1 MPVTGQTELGDSLIV
16 ILQRNYELRQP
27 LQYVYAQSPISYVP
41 ENGVLQDGNRFSSLR
56 LPFFSPLAP
65 ANTVRSE
72 YVDIAPVTMADQSFD
87 VSPNFYA
94 NAVQLGILTRA
105 QSQVPVEQ
113 AAAELVADN
122 AAQTID
128 FIARTAAIS
137 GAAFAY
143 GAGTAR
149 SGLSSAG
156 PMTPALLYTAAAF
169 LAPAPKIPSVG
180 AGVGTGLAAIM
191 RDVVVMDLAEDTG
204 VILIGQYR
212 DSGPEVVL
220 NGEIGMHMSGVKL
233 VQSNNA
239 KVFHGGGSTVGRGPT
254 SGVIAADIAAG
265 STTFTVN
272 TSVSSGNNNYYTIGA
287 RETTDLGENAEVE
300 TFYVADGSTTTM
312 LPIGAGPN
320 GGLTYAYSSGAIVE
334 SYNQAHAVVV
344 VGANSLAKV
353 YDGAEGEFGK
363 IVTPDDTGT
372 VKQFRT
378 LGWRHIIGFGRPA
391 ENRIF
396 RLEVGVER
404 PVIGI

>member
-27 LQYVYAQSPISYVP
+27 LQYVYAQSPIAYVP

-128 FIARTAAIS
+128 FVARTAAIS
-137 GAAFAY
+137 GSAFAY
-143 GAGTAR
+143 GTSNTRAGQ
-149 SGLSSAG
+149 SSVG
-156 PMTPALLYTAAAF
+156 PLTPALLYTAAAF
-169 LAPAPKIPSVG
+169 LTPAPKIPSVG
-180 AGVGTGLAAIM
+180 AGVGAGLAAIM
-191 RDVVVMDLAEDTG
+191 RDVVIMDLCEDTG

-220 NGEIGMHMSGVKL
+220 NGEVGMHMSGVKL

-254 SGVIAADIAAG
+254 SASLASDVAAG
-265 STTFTVN
+265 STTFTLN
-272 TSVSSGNNNYYTIGA
+272 TTISSASNNYFTIGA
-287 RETTDLGENAEVE
+287 RETSALGENAEVE
-300 TFYVADGSTTTM
+300 TFYVADGTTLAM
-312 LPIGAGPN
+312 LPIGSGPN
-320 GGLTYAYSSGAIVE
+320 GGLNYAYSSGAIVE
-334 SYNQAHAVVV
+334 SYNQVHAVMV

-353 YDGAEGEFGK
+353 YDGALGEFGQ
-363 IVTPDDTGT
+363 VLPPDDTGT

-378 LGWRHIIGFGRPA
+378 LGWRTIIGFGRPA
-391 ENRIF
+391 ENRLF

>member
-1 MPVTGQTELGDSLIV
+1 MAVTGKTELGDSLIV

-41 ENGVLQDGNRFSSLR
+41 QGGVLQDGNRFSSLR

-65 ANTVRSE
+65 ANTARSE
-72 YVDIAPVTMADQSFD
+72 YVDISPVTLADQSFD
-87 VSPNFYA
+87 VSPSFYA

-105 QSQVPVEQ
+105 QSQVPIEQ

-128 FIARTAAIS
+128 FIARSAAIAGS
-137 GAAFAY
+137 AVAY
-143 GAGTAR
+143 GTGTAR
-149 SGLSSAG
+149 SGLSSAA
-156 PMTPALLYTAAAF
+156 PLTPALLYTAAAF

-180 AGVGTGLAAIM
+180 AGVGAGLVAIM
-191 RDVVVMDLAEDTG
+191 RDVVIMDLAEDTG

-233 VQSNNA
+233 IQSNNA
-239 KVFHGGGSTVGRGPT
+239 KVFHGGGSSRAPTTGTV
-254 SGVIAADIAAG
+254 AADIAAG
-265 STTFTVN
+265 STSLTLN
-272 TSVSSGNNNYYTIGA
+272 SSISSGSNAYYTIGN
-287 RETTDLGENAEVE
+287 RETSANGENSEIE
-300 TFYVADGSTTTM
+300 TFYVADGTTTTM
-312 LPIGAGPN
+312 NVVGAGPN
-320 GGLTYAYSSGAIVE
+320 GGLTYAYSSGAAVD
-334 SYNQAHAVVV
+334 SYNQAHAVIVC
-344 VGANSLAKV
+344 GANSLAKV
-353 YDGAEGEFGK
+353 YDGAEGEFGQ
-363 IVTPDDTGT
+363 IIPPDDTGT

-391 ENRIF
+391 ENRLF

>member
-1 MPVTGQTELGDSLIV
+1 MAVTGQSELGDSLIV

-27 LQYVYAQSPISYVP
+27 LQYVYAQAPLAYVP
-41 ENGVLQDGNRFSSLR
+41 ENGVLMDGNRFSSLR

-65 ANTVRSE
+65 ANTPRSE
-72 YVDIAPVTMADQSFD
+72 YIDIAPERLADQSFD
-87 VSPNFYA
+87 VSPSFYA
-94 NAVQLGILTRA
+94 NAVQLGLLTRA

-113 AAAELVADN
+113 AAAEIVADN

-128 FIARTAAIS
+128 FIARSAAVAGS
-137 GAAFAY
+137 AVAY
-143 GAGTAR
+143 GTGTAR
-149 SGLSSAG
+149 SGLSSAA
-156 PMTPALLYTAAAF
+156 PLTPALLYTAAAF
-169 LAPAPKIPSVG
+169 LTPAPKIPSVG
-180 AGVGTGLAAIM
+180 AGVGAGLAAIM
-191 RDVVVMDLAEDTG
+191 RDVVIMDLAEDSG

-239 KVFHGGGSTVGRGPT
+239 KVFHGGGSTAGRGPT
-254 SGVIAADIAAG
+254 SGVLAADVAAG
-265 STTFTVN
+265 STSITIN
-272 TSVSSGNNNYYTIGA
+272 SSVSSGNNNYYTIGS
-287 RETTDLGENAEVE
+287 RETTALGENTDIE

-312 LPIGAGPN
+312 NVIGSGPN
-320 GGLTYAYSSGAIVE
+320 GGLNYAYSSGAVIE

-344 VGANSLAKV
+344 FGARSLAKV
-353 YDGAEGEFGK
+353 YDGAEGEFGQ
-363 IVTPDDTGT
+363 IIPPDDTGT
-372 VKQFRT
+372 VRQFRT

-391 ENRIF
+391 ENRLF

>member
-1 MPVTGQTELGDSLIV
+1 MPVTGQSELGDSLIV

-27 LQYVYAQSPISYVP
+27 LQYVYAQSPVSYVP
-41 ENGVLQDGNRFSSLR
+41 EGGVLQDGNRFSSLR

-65 ANTVRSE
+65 ANTARSE
-72 YVDIAPVTMADQSFD
+72 YVDIAPVTLADQSFD
-87 VSPNFYA
+87 VSPSFYA

-105 QSQVPVEQ
+105 QSQVPIEQ

-128 FIARTAAIS
+128 YIARTAAIS
-137 GAAFAY
+137 GSAFAY
-143 GAGTAR
+143 GTGTAR

-156 PMTPALLYTAAAF
+156 PLTPALLYTAAAF
-169 LAPAPKIPSVG
+169 LTPAPKIPSVG
-180 AGVGTGLAAIM
+180 AGVGAGLAAIM

-233 VQSNNA
+233 IQSNNA

-254 SGVIAADIAAG
+254 SAVLSTNVVAG
-265 STTFTVN
+265 SVSFPIN
-272 TSVSSGNNNYYTIGA
+272 SSISSGSNAYYTIGN
-287 RETTDLGENAEVE
+287 RETTDNGENAEIE
-300 TFYVADGSTTTM
+300 TFYVADGSTTTIV
-312 LPIGAGPN
+312 PIGSGPN
-320 GGLTYAYSSGAIVE
+320 GGLNYAYSSGAIIE

-344 VGANSLAKV
+344 LGANSLAKV
-353 YDGAEGEFGK
+353 YDGAEGEFGQ
-363 IVTPDDTGT
+363 IIPPDDTGT

-391 ENRIF
+391 ENRLF